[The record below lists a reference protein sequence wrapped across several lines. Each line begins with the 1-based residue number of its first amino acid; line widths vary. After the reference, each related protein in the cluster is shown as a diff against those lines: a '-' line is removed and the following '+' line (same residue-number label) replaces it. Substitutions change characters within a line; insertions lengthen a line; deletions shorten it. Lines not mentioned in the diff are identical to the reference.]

1 MSLPGI
7 ARVTEADIEA
17 AAEFRE
23 KLDERPTG
31 FADLFFDLPG
41 HGPTARLNPA
51 DQAAVGV
58 TLTYRHPGAP
68 DQDRLL
74 PVLHAVGR
82 VHSHGARQVMQIGTV
97 MLGGEIAARYL
108 YRQLADR
115 HPPFHLKPLKDVIA
129 LQWPLPEEGRPYGLQ
144 HPAMALLRLANG
156 PDRRLFTLTEIQAMR
171 LVARTL
177 PDGGSN
183 QEQRLRCAARICST
197 FARGHIR
204 FRREDLAAV
213 REEVLTARTADQLDP
228 TLETL

>member
-7 ARVTEADIEA
+7 ARVTETDIEA
-17 AAEFRE
+17 AAAFRE

-31 FADLFFDLPG
+31 FADLLFDPPA
-41 HGPTARLNPA
+41 HGPTAWLNPN

-82 VHSHGARQVMQIGTV
+82 CHSYGVRQLMQVGTV

-108 YRQLADR
+108 YQQLAR
-115 HPPFHLKPLKDVIA
+115 RYPPFFLKPLKTVIA
-129 LQWPLPEEGRPYGLQ
+129 LQWPLPEEGRPDGPQ

-156 PDRRLFTLTEIQAMR
+156 PDRGLFTVTEIQAMR

-177 PDGGSN
+177 PGGGD
-183 QEQRLRCAARICST
+183 QEQRLRCAAQICST

-213 REEVLTARTADQLDP
+213 REEVLTARTADQLNP